1 MLAVGGWDGRV
12 ILLES
17 VGWSVESVIEP
28 IRTAGAGMVRPVS
41 EIRLPLRAQHEERC

>member
-28 IRTAGAGMVRPVS
+28 VWYVPSPRSDCPCGLSTRNDADYV
-41 EIRLPLRAQHEERC
+41 L